1 MNKWIRTSAGFAGKN
16 GYLIKI
22 KGGYQAYVYGDNDF
36 FITQL
41 ASDAK
46 KYLDNWKPS
55 ESEGVRGPEVTD

>member
-1 MNKWIRTSAGFAGKN
+1 MNKWIRTNAGFAGKN

-22 KGGYQAYVYGDNDF
+22 KGGYQAYVYGDSDF